1 MKKPGVVIEAAGLT
15 KIYRLGKENEV
26 RALDGVDLEVKQGEM
41 LAIIGASGS
50 GKSTL
55 LHLLGT
61 LDSPT
66 QGEVTLNGKSLFKQ
80 SRRARAKVRRTK
92 IGMIFQHYNLIST
105 LTALENVE
113 LPLRYAKLRRR
124 ERRKRAKAVLASLG
138 MEDRMHHRPNELS
151 GGQQQRVAVARA
163 LVTNPAVIL
172 ADEPTGELDT
182 RSSQQMMNILTQ
194 LNKKVGQTFVIVT
207 HNPTVAALCDRVLE
221 MQDGKVIT
229 ERKRVRKA

>member
-1 MKKPGVVIEAAGLT
+1 
-15 KIYRLGKENEV
+15 
-26 RALDGVDLEVKQGEM
+26 
-41 LAIIGASGS
+41 
-50 GKSTL
+50 
-55 LHLLGT
+55 
-61 LDSPT
+61 
-66 QGEVTLNGKSLFKQ
+66 
-80 SRRARAKVRRTK
+80 
-92 IGMIFQHYNLIST
+92 MIFQHYNLIST